1 MRIRAVRGQNLASLP
16 HFEVDFDA
24 QPLAGA
30 GLFAITGPTGAGKS
44 TLLDAICLALYDA
57 LPRLE
62 GVGRGAVG
70 RAGDDDAERI
80 SLSDVRSILRHGAG
94 EGYAE
99 VDFTGQDGKAYRAR
113 WSVHRSRKHASGR
126 LQYQTHSLI
135 DIEAEAQIGHHRTEV
150 KHEIARR
157 IGLSFEQ
164 FRRAALLAQG
174 DFDAFLRADAKDRA
188 ELLERITGSEIY
200 AKISMAAFQRAKAE
214 REQIKA
220 LEADIAKLALMPPD
234 ARAAEEERAKTI
246 NAQRAARGA
255 ALEIVAS
262 AARWSEE
269 RAALARSAA
278 RTEQESAAAAKGL
291 EAAIIAAARSAQ
303 TAIAGAETARAADME
318 WITARPALAKLADRV
333 DEALSTL
340 REHASAQAA
349 LAQSDAARAQV
360 EKQTEELDQRAKAL
374 AQEAAQQGGAA
385 RAAEAAAAAA
395 KTALE
400 GHDLDAATA
409 RRKQLATAQ
418 AATDALKDA
427 ARAGRQAR
435 TEREEA
441 AAEAAA
447 AQQSAEAAAKRIQD
461 LEAAAPALDTA
472 VKVADGVLARLRAA
486 GSDAAQTLRASLEP
500 GQPCPVCG
508 ETGHQAAAEVDAAMR
523 TQLQGAEQDA
533 QTARAAMAEAQAERK
548 SQKDQRAKDLK
559 EAEAKTKRAKAA
571 EERLAAARAA
581 WREGLATLTARLSEL
596 PSEDQT
602 ATSVA
607 ATALTGGEEA
617 PEAALDSLG
626 AALAQSM
633 ERAEQ
638 ALEAANAAR
647 TKLQTALSA
656 ANAAA
661 AAALEVNKR
670 VQETTSRREALQA
683 EAAKHAAA
691 RAAVTERAQLF
702 EARLDEWLAPLRP
715 EWRGDDPEKLS
726 RSIAKKIDELKQRKQ
741 RLTELEQLTPSLIA
755 FQEEITEKAPELI
768 ARAAAPGDAPKT
780 DPQTIDM
787 AAWREAA
794 RRGRS
799 TVSTAEQAAAAAR
812 QAAHSAAQAL
822 TEKLN
827 AKPELDQL
835 EALHTSEDTSEAAV
849 HTALGALTTAWTS
862 EDGELPR
869 HLASARQ
876 ALERDRTALDL
887 KRDEVMLT
895 LRRDDEARTARAEL
909 EAKLTAKRES
919 AEVWLQLNE
928 LIGSE
933 KGDKFRRYAQSLTLR
948 QLVQLANQQLADLHP
963 RYALEIPPGDGED
976 LALQAID
983 RDMGDEARGVQNLSG
998 GERFLV
1004 SLALALGLASLS
1016 SERGVRVETL
1026 FIDEGFGAL
1035 DPDSLSM
1042 AVSALEAL
1050 QASGR
1055 RIGVISH
1062 VSELKERIAVKIAVE
1077 PQGGGRSKLRIEDAA
1092 DAA

>member
-16 HFEVDFDA
+16 KFEVDFDA

-70 RAGDDDAERI
+70 RAGDAEAERI

-94 EGYAE
+94 EGFAE
-99 VDFTGQDGKAYRAR
+99 VDFVGQDGKAYRAR

-135 DIEAEAQIGHHRTEV
+135 DLDAETQVGHHRTEV

-157 IGLSFEQ
+157 IGLNFEQ

-200 AKISMAAFQRAKAE
+200 AKISMAAFQRAKVE
-214 REQIKA
+214 REEIKG
-220 LEADIAKLALMPPD
+220 LESDLSKLALLPPE
-234 ARAAEEERAKTI
+234 ARTVEESRAKAI
-246 NAQRAARGA
+246 DAQRAARGA
-255 ALEIVAS
+255 ALESVAA
-262 AARWSEE
+262 AARWSDE
-269 RAALARSAA
+269 RAVMARSAA
-278 RTEQESAAAAKGL
+278 RTEQEATAATKGL
-291 EAAIIAAARSAQ
+291 EAVIISTAQSAQ
-303 TAIAGAETARAADME
+303 TAIDGAKAARAADVE
-318 WITARPALAKLADRV
+318 WISARPALAKLADRV
-333 DEALSTL
+333 DEALATL
-340 REHASAQAA
+340 RDHASARAALTQTEAARTQAA
-349 LAQSDAARAQV
+349 TQAA
-360 EKQTEELDQRAKAL
+360 ELDQRAAAL
-374 AQEAAQQGGAA
+374 TQEAAQRGEAA
-385 RAAEAAAAAA
+385 RAAETAAADA

-400 GHDLDAATA
+400 THDLDAATT
-409 RRKQLATAQ
+409 RRKQLAAMQTNA
-418 AATDALKDA
+418 DRLREA

-435 TEREEA
+435 GESEEA
-441 AAEAAA
+441 AAEATA
-447 AQQSAEAAAKRIQD
+447 AQGRAEAATKRLTE
-461 LEAAAPALDTA
+461 LEAGASTLNSA

-486 GSDAAQTLRASLEP
+486 GSDAAKSLRATLEP
-500 GQPCPVCG
+500 EQPCPVCG
-508 ETGHQAAAEVDAAMR
+508 GTDHQAAAEVDAALR

-533 QTARAAMAEAQAERK
+533 QAARAAMAESQAEGK
-548 SQKDQRAKDLK
+548 SLAEQRARDRK
-559 EAEAKTKRAKAA
+559 EAEAKIKRAKAA
-571 EERLAAARAA
+571 EDRLAAARAA
-581 WREGLATLTARLSEL
+581 WRDGLATLTERLTEL
-596 PSEDQT
+596 TPEDQA
-602 ATSVA
+602 ATSA
-607 ATALTGGEEA
+607 AASALTKGEEA
-617 PEAALDSLG
+617 PEAALETFGVD
-626 AALAQSM
+626 LAQSM

-647 TKLQTALSA
+647 TRLQTALST
-656 ANAAA
+656 ANTAA
-661 AAALEVNKR
+661 AAALEVGNR
-670 VQETTSRREALQA
+670 ARETATRREALQS
-683 EAAKHAAA
+683 EVAKHDAA
-691 RAAVTERAQLF
+691 RAASAERTQMF
-702 EARLDEWLAPLRP
+702 EARLDDWLGQLRP
-715 EWRGDDPEKLS
+715 EWRGDDPEKLA

-741 RLTELEQLTPSLIA
+741 RLNELEQLTPSLIA
-755 FQEEITEKAPELI
+755 FLEEITEKAPELV
-768 ARAAAPGDAPKT
+768 ARAPAPADTSKSGAL
-780 DPQTIDM
+780 QTDM

-794 RRGRS
+794 RRGRAA
-799 TVSTAEQAAAAAR
+799 VSTAEQDAAAAR
-812 QAAHSAAQAL
+812 RAASGAAEAL
-822 TEKLN
+822 AEKLKTRPN
-827 AKPELDQL
+827 LDTL
-835 EALHTSEDTSEAAV
+835 ATTPHVDEPTDSPI
-849 HTALGALTTAWTS
+849 HTALGALTTAWAAD
-862 EDGELPR
+862 DGELPR
-869 HLASARQ
+869 HLTSARQ
-876 ALERDRTALDL
+876 ALERDRAALDQA
-887 KRDEVMLT
+887 RDEVMVK
-895 LRRDDEARTARAEL
+895 LRLDDEARTTRAEL
-909 EAKLTAKRES
+909 DAKLASKRES

-1077 PQGGGRSKLRIEDAA
+1077 PQGGGRSRLRIEDAA